1 MVDNPNLNA
10 NRPDAQP
17 APAPQ
22 GTEYLTSLDGASVA
36 GISNAYGA
44 MQQDPRKAPDG
55 PVRPNIEESKI
66 DSRTKSDNIMDML
79 WNELIVHSA
88 DWLLNNTVNLTL
100 NTLNYAFFPDG
111 SSDFAGKKDY
121 YSIGKKVYEKTAED
135 IEAQKQKLLDEHNAI
150 SKNIDRVLATPPQ
163 PEEWPEGI
171 TRPNDFDAK
180 TQMVKQ
186 GREDREAGRETDA
199 TRELTVFEMQPE
211 RIKQSCDRDKVFA
224 KLATVLA
231 TQEVMS
237 GVYPVSYSPEFGA
250 SLEEFN
256 KKLERHIQGDE
267 NPRAETLEVV
277 QAMLVGDRTVGG
289 FRKTDEVLENIKN
302 SLTPEDAN
310 ARTAVQASFEDL
322 KKALV
327 EDGLA
332 SVSPP
337 EEGGVWKLND
347 SAPAHIKAGFE
358 AIKKAND
365 LPEPVSKENLRE
377 HLTQMTGL
385 ITGELSCNDAMRE
398 TLGKIGAILGE
409 EGDRLSPDN
418 IKGVKKHVEKLN
430 EIPKNNN
437 ECIAKTIHY
446 RQIQLDSEL
455 KTQYVAHSSRG
466 ATAEQ
471 GLKFGSDYLNG
482 VAMDS
487 IKTRDFMEQ
496 SYDYDSKSCQR
507 KVKGTSKKKNKS
519 PSRYAPERD
528 VVMPNMTNDTTSFMA
543 QFLNRER

>member
-1 MVDNPNLNA
+1 MVDNPNLNTI
-10 NRPDAQP
+10 RPDAQP

-22 GTEYLTSLDGASVA
+22 GTDYLTSLDGASVT
-36 GISNAYGA
+36 GVSNAYGT
-44 MQQDPRKAPDG
+44 MQQDPRKTPEG

-88 DWLLNNTVNLTL
+88 DWILNNTVNLSL
-100 NTLNYAFFPDG
+100 NMLNYALFPDG
-111 SSDFAGKKDY
+111 SSEFAGKKDY

-135 IEAQKQKLLDEHNAI
+135 IEAQKQKLLNEYNAT
-150 SKNIDRVLATPPQ
+150 SRNIDRVLATPPQ

-171 TRPNDFDAK
+171 TRPEHFDDMA
-180 TQMVKQ
+180 QMVKK
-186 GREDREAGRETDA
+186 GREDREAGRETEETKRLD
-199 TRELTVFEMQPE
+199 VFEQTPE
-211 RIKQSCDRDKVFA
+211 LIKQSCDRDKVFA

-231 TQEVMS
+231 TQEIMS

-267 NPRAETLEVV
+267 NPRAETLEGV
-277 QAMLVGDRTVGG
+277 QAMLAGNRTAGG
-289 FRKTDEVLENIKN
+289 FTNTDAALENIKN

-310 ARTAVQASFEDL
+310 ARTAVQASFETL
-322 KKALV
+322 KTALV
-327 EDGLA
+327 ADGFA
-332 SVSPP
+332 SVSP
-337 EEGGVWKLND
+337 EGEWKLKDN
-347 SAPAHIKAGFE
+347 APAHIKAGFE
-358 AIKKAND
+358 TIKKAND

-398 TLGKIGAILGE
+398 TLGKIGAVLGE
-409 EGDRLSPDN
+409 EGDRLSPAN
-418 IKGVKKHVEKLN
+418 IEGVKKQVEKLN

-446 RQIQLDSEL
+446 RGSEL
-455 KTQYVAHSSRG
+455 GGVVKNQYSAYYAHSS
-466 ATAEQ
+466 TPEQ
-471 GLKFGSDYLNG
+471 GVKFASEFMNNLAKKIEK
-482 VAMDS
+482 V
-487 IKTRDFMEQ
+487 RDFMEQ
-496 SYDYDSKSCQR
+496 SYDYDYKSCQK
-507 KVKGTSKKKNKS
+507 KVKDLFKTLNTP

-528 VVMPNMTNDTTSFMA
+528 VETVNMTNDTTSFMA